1 MKSLKLGERSLAPH
15 ARPWIKY

>member
-1 MKSLKLGERSLAPH
+1 MKSLKLGERSLARH